1 MPFPL
6 SRERLDLEWKVLCSL
21 CRANIDPT
29 SRYGISLALQPVHF
43 REPSNRIVFEEIR
56 ALGAIPRDRFRE
68 LLPARVNN
76 RGVPDFNFDS
86 LFAAENVTLE
96 ELKEIAGAVRA
107 LRELYQVEADSLF
120 GA

>member
-1 MPFPL
+1 MPRPL
-6 SRERLDLEWKVLCSL
+6 SRERLDLEGRILRLLC
-21 CRANIDPT
+21 NTKTDPT
-29 SRYGISLALQPVHF
+29 SRYGISLALLPVHF

-56 ALGAIPRDRFRE
+56 ALGAIPWDRLRE

-86 LFAAENVTLE
+86 LFAAENVTPE

-107 LRELYQVEADSLF
+107 LRELGQVETDSRF